1 VATKSTAVAPVRTE
15 SVRPRLAWQWADL
28 AGIGLVVIVAGLMA
42 AELMRPGVQNF
53 RDALMSVY
61 RVFELDQAW
70 QRGVLYP
77 RISPNLNF
85 GLGAPLFQF
94 YPPLASYGA
103 LILHKLGLGFV
114 AATKGMIAIG
124 LLAGGLGVYGY
135 VRWLT
140 SKRLGAAAAAVLF
153 LLSPYVL
160 LTAYERGAAAES
172 LALALLPWLVW
183 ALHRLLDDRRF
194 WVTSVAAVLVAATML
209 AHNITALF
217 VLPAVL
223 AYVAILAAVERNAL
237 ALGRI
242 GVAFALGLGLS
253 AFYWLPAL
261 AELRYTRAET
271 MMLEGAY
278 DVANGLVTA
287 SRLVQATWVAVYS
300 GDGRFGLGLLMFVYG
315 LLGVASV
322 PWQDRRLRLN
332 AALLAAAW
340 VAILLLQLQPAAVFW
355 EQMPFVRFV
364 QFPWRLFGLAAFCS
378 AVLLGMLLNSA
389 RFAATPRWL
398 QVGSALALM
407 AGTLLANTPNAR
419 VEALPLWA
427 DMREEKV
434 GLLDLYELGRLEFP
448 LFTDYTPVSM
458 ETYGG
463 AIAKSR
469 SPEAIGRDEG
479 APAPTIKV
487 EQLVQNGFDLFAS
500 AAEPFQLKAPR
511 AYFPGWQV
519 YVDDDPVATAGS
531 GPLGLVTAEVPA
543 GEHSVRIQFDQT
555 PVRTAADIIA
565 WASLAAIL
573 AGSIVFSSLR
583 RKGWWL
589 AAGATAAVVL
599 LLVVEQARS
608 ATAVQPVAYGANL
621 GDEVQLL
628 AYQIG
633 DPRVQPGDEL
643 ELKLYW
649 YVQKSPLDD
658 RKVFIHVNLPD
669 DAGRVAQNDQVPL
682 LGYYPT
688 TQWEAGQ
695 IFADEYRVEIPP
707 NAAPGR
713 YVVTA
718 GMYQP
723 EPLQNLPV
731 LAGPN
736 TWPGDRMVLGEVE
749 VTNGR

>member
-1 VATKSTAVAPVRTE
+1 VSTEGTAVSRVRTE

-42 AELMRPGVQNF
+42 AELMRPGVQNY

-94 YPPLASYGA
+94 YPPLAAYGA
-103 LILHKLGLGFV
+103 LILYKLGLGFV

-140 SKRLGAAAAAVLF
+140 SKRLGAATAAVLF

-160 LTAYERGAAAES
+160 LTTYERGAAAES

-194 WVTSVAAVLVAATML
+194 WVTSVAALLVAATML

-223 AYVAILAAVERNAL
+223 AYLAILAAAGRNSL

-242 GVAFALGLGLS
+242 GLAFTLGLGLS
-253 AFYWLPAL
+253 AFYWLTAL

-278 DVANGLVTA
+278 DVTNGLVPA
-287 SRLVQATWVAVYS
+287 SRLVQAAWVAIYS
-300 GDGRFGLGLLMFVYG
+300 GDDRFRLGLLMFVYG
-315 LLGVASV
+315 LIGVVSV

-340 VAILLLQLQPAAVFW
+340 VVILLLQLRPAAVFW

-364 QFPWRLFGLAAFCS
+364 QFPWRLYGLAAFCS
-378 AVLLGMLLNSA
+378 AVLLGMLLNSDRLA
-389 RFAATPRWL
+389 STPRWL
-398 QVGSALALM
+398 QVGSAIALM
-407 AGTLLANTPNAR
+407 TGALLANTPNAR
-419 VEALPLWA
+419 VEALTLWA
-427 DMREEKV
+427 NMREEKV

-448 LFTDYTPVSM
+448 LFTDYTPASM
-458 ETYGG
+458 QTYGG

-469 SPEAIGRDEG
+469 PPEAIVRDE
-479 APAPTIKV
+479 AAAAPTIKV
-487 EQLVQNGFDLFAS
+487 EQLVQNGFDLFVS
-500 AAEPFQLKAPR
+500 AAEPFQIKAPR

-519 YVDDDPVATAGS
+519 YLDDDPVATAGS

-543 GEHSVRIQFDQT
+543 GEHRVRIRFDQT
-555 PVRTAADIIA
+555 PLRTAADIIS

-573 AGSIVFSSLR
+573 AGSIVLSSLR

-589 AAGATAAVVL
+589 AAGATATVVL
-599 LLVVEQARS
+599 LLVVQQARG

-621 GDEVQLL
+621 DDEVQLL
-628 AYQIG
+628 AYHIG
-633 DPRVQPGDEL
+633 NPLVQPGDKL
-643 ELKLYW
+643 DLKLYW

-669 DAGRVAQNDQVPL
+669 DSGRVAQNDQVPL

-695 IFADEYRVEIPP
+695 IFADEYRVEIPLD
-707 NAAPGR
+707 AAPGR

-718 GMYQP
+718 GMYHP
-723 EPLQNLPV
+723 ESLQNLPV
-731 LAGPN
+731 LAGPD

-749 VTNGR
+749 IANGR